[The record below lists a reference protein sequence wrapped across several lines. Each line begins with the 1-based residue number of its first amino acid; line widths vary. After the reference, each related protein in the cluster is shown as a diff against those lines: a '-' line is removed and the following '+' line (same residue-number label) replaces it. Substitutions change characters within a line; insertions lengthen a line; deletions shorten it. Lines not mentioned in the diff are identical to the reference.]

1 MLCTLWEPFCLFTT
15 PSPLAHESREGVW
28 GQRGPL
34 LHRVKVQRGFCQSL
48 EDVAFA
54 SCCFCYKGQSLQA
67 PLLPLA
73 SSCYAL

>member
-1 MLCTLWEPFCLFTT
+1 MLCTLWEPFCLFPT

-28 GQRGPL
+28 GERGAL

-54 SCCFCYKGQSLQA
+54 SCVGSAIRDRACR
-67 PLLPLA
+67 LP
-73 SSCYAL
+73 CCP